1 MCRTCRHIDP
11 SPSFVFIGPPPS
23 RRLPP
28 GRWRPDEG
36 SPGRRSR
43 LSVTLTG
50 RRLPPPK
57 RSVPSQRPAGTPSAR
72 PPPSD
77 RPAPG
82 GTPGHPRHGI
92 SSAKKRKCWLWGLKN
107 RPPKIDES
115 SIFAPKGAPFIFG
128 QVLKKSRRS
137 NEYFERYSQKTWGEG
152 RICPPPPSLSSARVK
167 VLWCGDVFCVD
178 LVQFCEFVYG
188 ASRLKPSPGR
198 IFPELYYTSGTS
210 IWLTLWLVNFSQSE
224 AEDSGWLSGTGE
236 RYVQLLSVAHGGR
249 SGVTNVVWGSV
260 MLCASTVSRRVRRTW
275 QSDAQQ

>member
-57 RSVPSQRPAGTPSAR
+57 RSAA
-72 PPPSD
+72 PPPPNA
-77 RPAPG
+77 RPAPPAPAPPLATGRRQGG

-92 SSAKKRKCWLWGLKN
+92 SSAKNGSADFGGL
-107 RPPKIDES
+107 RIDPPKS
-115 SIFAPKGAPFIFG
+115 TSLQFLHQNVRRLFFG

-137 NEYFERYSQKTWGEG
+137 NEYFERYSQKT
-152 RICPPPPSLSSARVK
+152 
-167 VLWCGDVFCVD
+167 
-178 LVQFCEFVYG
+178 
-188 ASRLKPSPGR
+188 
-198 IFPELYYTSGTS
+198 
-210 IWLTLWLVNFSQSE
+210 
-224 AEDSGWLSGTGE
+224 
-236 RYVQLLSVAHGGR
+236 
-249 SGVTNVVWGSV
+249 
-260 MLCASTVSRRVRRTW
+260 
-275 QSDAQQ
+275 